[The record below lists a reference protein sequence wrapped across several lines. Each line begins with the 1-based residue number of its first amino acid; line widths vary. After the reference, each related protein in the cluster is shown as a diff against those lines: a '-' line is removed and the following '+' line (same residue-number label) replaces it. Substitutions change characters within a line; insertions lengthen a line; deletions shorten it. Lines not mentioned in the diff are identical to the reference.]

1 MQAARLPLRQD
12 SAAPAGSD
20 ARADSALPGLKPLG
34 PGSRALAE
42 GRSGSWG
49 IGGTSGGLGG
59 RLGASGG
66 RSGRLGAS
74 GGRGG
79 RVGASG
85 ARIEA
90 SGTRVEACGSDA
102 SATGSGTSMADTV
115 VDEIKAAGGQA
126 AATYGSVTDDEAA
139 AAMVKCAV
147 DNFGRLDILIN
158 NAGILRDR
166 SFKNMTDAEWDAVID
181 VHLRGSY
188 LATKHAWKQMLEQ
201 GEGGR
206 IIMTSSTSGL
216 IGNFGQANY
225 GAAKAGMA
233 GFMRVLALEGVKYG
247 ITVNVLAPAALSRMT
262 EDLMPESEE
271 TAVRMAPEKV
281 SPTVAWLCTDAAA
294 KVTGRQFCVS
304 GNRTTLLSWQYD
316 VLAEKDPMSDPW
328 TVEAIGEQIEAS
340 MDRWPKLLKPM
351 EV

>member
-1 MQAARLPLRQD
+1 MGLLEGKVAIVTG
-12 SAAPAGSD
+12 AG
-20 ARADSALPGLKPLG
+20 
-34 PGSRALAE
+34 
-42 GRSGSWG
+42 
-49 IGGTSGGLGG
+49 GGLGRAHALLLAEHG
-59 RLGASGG
+59 ACVVVNDLG
-66 RSGRLGAS
+66 
-74 GGRGG
+74 
-79 RVGASG
+79 G
-85 ARIEA
+85 ARD
-90 SGTRVEACGSDA
+90 G
-102 SATGSGTSMADTV
+102 TGSSNSMADSV
-115 VDEIKAAGGQA
+115 VEEIRNAGGQA
-126 AATYGSVTDDEAA
+126 AATYGSVTEDDAA
-139 AAMVKCAV
+139 KAMVQCAV

-166 SFKNMTDAEWDAVID
+166 SFKNMTDAEWDAVIE
-181 VHLRGSY
+181 VHLRGAY
-188 LATKHAWKQMLEQ
+188 LVTKHSWQQMLAQ
-201 GEGGR
+201 GDGGR

-225 GAAKAGMA
+225 GAAKAGLA
-233 GFMRVLALEGVKYG
+233 GFMRVLALEGIKYG

-316 VLAEKDPMSDPW
+316 VLAERDSSDEPW

-340 MDRWPKLLKPM
+340 MDSWPKLLKPM